1 MRGWSCLYALNRHP
15 DFSLGIISVKLAF
28 YPPLVELL
36 LATGDTQIWDA
47 SDPEVRALRFSA
59 R

>member
-1 MRGWSCLYALNRHP
+1 MYEAYQRSVWTAEKTVEIMRGIMS
-15 DFSLGIISVKLAF
+15 IKLAF

-47 SDPEVRALRFSA
+47 SDPEVSFS
-59 R
+59 